1 MESLRRASDHDPDRV
16 YAGAPVL
23 NSVSGLIVQDGK
35 VLVILRGKQPHLHH
49 WSLPGG
55 GIEPGERL
63 RDAVKREVREET
75 GFDVDVGVI
84 AGYREEVSADGHYI
98 VPAFSCHVI
107 GGELRA
113 GDDAVAAEF
122 VAPEEIAQRP
132 IVPALLDVFRDAGLL
147 SG

>member
-1 MESLRRASDHDPDRV
+1 VDQSRQDLDRAF
-16 YAGAPVL
+16 AGAPVL

-35 VLVILRGKQPHLHH
+35 ILLILRGNHPYKDH

-75 GFDVDVGVI
+75 GLDVEVGVI
-84 AGYREEVSADGHYI
+84 AGYREEVSADGHYVI
-98 VPAFSCHVI
+98 PAFFCRVI
-107 GGELRA
+107 AGELIA
-113 GDDAVAAEF
+113 GDDAATAEF
-122 VAPEEIAQRP
+122 VDPREIEGRQ

-147 SG
+147 VASE